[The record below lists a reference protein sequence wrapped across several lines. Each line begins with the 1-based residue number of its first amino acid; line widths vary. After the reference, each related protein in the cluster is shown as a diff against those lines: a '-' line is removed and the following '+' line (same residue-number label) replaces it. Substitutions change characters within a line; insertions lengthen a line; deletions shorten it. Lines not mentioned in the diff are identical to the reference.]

1 MLKKKKKKFWSV
13 VGFKLPRV
21 EKYYTL
27 FLFNKITEIF
37 NTAPSE
43 EVLLAN
49 HYIKSYLVLEG

>member
-1 MLKKKKKKFWSV
+1 MLKKKILVSGRIQIAKSRKI
-13 VGFKLPRV
+13 LH
-21 EKYYTL
+21 T